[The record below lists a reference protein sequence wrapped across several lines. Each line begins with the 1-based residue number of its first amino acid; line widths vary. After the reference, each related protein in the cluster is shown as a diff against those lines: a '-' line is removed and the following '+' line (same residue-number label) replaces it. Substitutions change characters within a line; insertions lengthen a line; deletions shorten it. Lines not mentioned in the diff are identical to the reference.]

1 MKFGRLESSPT
12 KLLEF
17 PEAREG
23 GKPAVPAA
31 GFKSGVRQALA
42 APPPGET
49 RFPSLCSP
57 RTERRAR
64 TQVTKIKQGHILW
77 ALTRAP
83 RTR

>member
-1 MKFGRLESSPT
+1 MKFGHLESSPT

-42 APPPGET
+42 APPPRGK
-49 RFPSLCSP
+49 RGSRPSA
-57 RTERRAR
+57 AR
-64 TQVTKIKQGHILW
+64 GQSAAH
-77 ALTRAP
+77 AHR
-83 RTR
+83 